1 MLDRLREEF
10 SFVGGNVFVL
20 LVSWALMNFAG
31 HMPETYYSLYVLE
44 LGGTAFT
51 VGVISLAYMAAL
63 ASVQFLGGY
72 LADSYGRKRL
82 IVTMTFALAAS
93 YLLYALAPTWKL
105 ILAGAVLQGLFL
117 VYQPA
122 LWAILADSLPPGK
135 RGLGFAL
142 AHVVTATSIASPI
155 VAGYL
160 VERMGLLPG
169 MRIAYLATVVAYAAA
184 AALRLRLRETLKP
197 DAGRLS
203 VLESVRSYPRAFR
216 EGFTAIRALPKPVL
230 TLTTIYVVNYYF
242 LCMCGQYYVIYATKV
257 LGVGEAFWALLSAA
271 WLASMYA
278 SSMPS
283 GKLVDVVGRVGPL
296 IASMPMTAAAT
307 WMFIRGGNVMLL
319 SSFIIDGV
327 AVSLYSNAFSALQTD
342 LVPTEYRGRVIGF
355 TNFFAYVAG
364 AFGGLAGG
372 YFYEHVSP
380 KLPFTLLM
388 LVQVPLAVSSAV
400 LLKEPEVRED

>member
-20 LVSWALMNFAG
+20 LVSWVLMNFAG
-31 HMPETYYSLYVLE
+31 HMPETYYSLYVLG

-82 IVTMTFALAAS
+82 IVTMTFALAVS

-105 ILAGAVLQGLFL
+105 ILVGAVLQGLFL

-122 LWAILADSLPPGK
+122 LWAILADSLPSGK

-142 AHVVTATSIASPI
+142 SYVVGAVSIASPV

-160 VERMGLLPG
+160 VKRMGLLLG
-169 MRIAYLATVVAYAAA
+169 MRIAYLATVAAYLTAAA
-184 AALRLRLRETLKP
+184 FRLRLRETLKP
-197 DAGRLS
+197 EAERPS
-203 VLESVRSYPRAFR
+203 ILELVKSYPKAIG
-216 EGFTAIRALPKPVL
+216 ESFTVLGALPRPVL
-230 TLTTIYVVNYYF
+230 TLTTIYIVNYYF
-242 LCMCGQYYVIYATKV
+242 LYMCWQYYVIYATKV
-257 LGVGEAFWALLSAA
+257 LGVSEAFWALLSAV
-271 WLASMYA
+271 WLASMYT

-296 IASMPMTAAAT
+296 IASMPMTAVAT
-307 WMFIRGGNVMLL
+307 WMFIRGGSVMLL
-319 SSFIIDGV
+319 SSFVVDGV

-364 AFGGLAGG
+364 AFGGFAGG
-372 YFYEHVSP
+372 YLYEHVSP
-380 KLPFTLLM
+380 RLPFTLLM

-400 LLKEPEVRED
+400 LLKEPEVREG